1 VISSG
6 LLVRWYGSLATVAAV
21 LAAQAIVL
29 PRWPWAPRPLPADQ
43 LEAALRGAQLLSPT
57 DRPSP
62 GAIWPAKRSY
72 ELSTTAPVIIPL
84 RGGFELT
91 LMKGSV
97 RQRFNFQ
104 ASAIGR
110 DQPSLTLHK
119 RQLITT
125 PTPTATGLA
134 QDRPTLQT
142 CLVAGPGLKEAFG
155 VTREQLTA
163 MADQLASGRRDALER
178 GIGLQP
184 NRRYGCT
191 LISLRGARG
200 APPSDQLWEQVL
212 GLVEPVLRSQP

>member
-1 VISSG
+1 
-6 LLVRWYGSLATVAAV
+6 
-21 LAAQAIVL
+21 
-29 PRWPWAPRPLPADQ
+29 
-43 LEAALRGAQLLSPT
+43 
-57 DRPSP
+57 
-62 GAIWPAKRSY
+62 
-72 ELSTTAPVIIPL
+72 
-84 RGGFELT
+84 
-91 LMKGSV
+91 MKGSV

-200 APPSDQLWEQVL
+200 APPPTSSGSKCWAWWSRCCDPSLRPEGPRPLAFRRQRLLSLLTLSIRPVPSSPQHPPSASFWGPSNSL
-212 GLVEPVLRSQP
+212 TRGLARAKPLPSSGGHDRDRPPAAVSAEPQGGGQACPADA